1 MNLSGLVPGWANL
14 LIIPGLIAGFTIHE
28 LAHACVAYFLGDVSQ
43 VERGRITLNPFR
55 HIAWLGLLTFFFF
68 GFGWAKPVRVDARH
82 FRRRYPGIFLV
93 SISGAVANL
102 VLAAA
107 CVGVTLAVTVMVSA
121 FSLRSPLEVLR
132 SVMVNPADRS
142 GILAW
147 AAAFTTYPIYA
158 NLALAFFNLLPLPGL
173 DGFAV
178 LASLLGWLR
187 RPAASGGVQPAAE
200 PAAGFERREA
210 GPLPAPGPKPPAGP
224 ARERRQAAEIHF
236 ERGAAYHA
244 EGKYEDAIARYR
256 QALAHDQYHGPA
268 YVNLGLAFLALGQ
281 RNRAIQAFRGAS
293 QYAGDEQSRNEAWVQ
308 LQKLSQLPTPD
319 VPQPTAAAAAGAAG
333 PWTNTQPAP
342 NWAALFVRSL
352 LLLLATACVYVYLTI
367 GLIRY
372 FS

>member
-1 MNLSGLVPGWANL
+1 MNLSGLMPGWANL

-43 VERGRITLNPFR
+43 VERGRITLNPIR
-55 HIAWLGLLTFFFF
+55 HISWLGLLTFFFF

-82 FRRRYPGIFLV
+82 FKRRYTGIFLV

-107 CVGVTLAVTVMVSA
+107 CLGVTLAVTMLVAA

-187 RPAASGGVQPAAE
+187 RPATSGLAQPAAE
-200 PAAGFERREA
+200 PAAVDRREP
-210 GPLPAPGPKPPAGP
+210 GPAPAAAPKPLAGP
-224 ARERRQAAEIHF
+224 ARERRQAADIHF
-236 ERGAAYHA
+236 ERGTAYHA

-256 QALAHDQYHGPA
+256 QALANDQTHGPA
-268 YVNLGLAFLALGQ
+268 YVNLGLAFLALGR

-293 QYAGDEQSRNEAWVQ
+293 QYASDERSRNEAWVH
-308 LQKLSQLPTPD
+308 LQKLSQFPTPD
-319 VPQPTAAAAAGAAG
+319 EHGENNARNSKV
-333 PWTNTQPAP
+333 
-342 NWAALFVRSL
+342 
-352 LLLLATACVYVYLTI
+352 
-367 GLIRY
+367 GLRRFKRRIC
-372 FS
+372 